1 MRMKGAQVL
10 VELLKKEGVEFIF
23 GYPGGA
29 VLDIYDVLFDTPE
42 IRHILVRHEQG
53 AAHAADG
60 YARTTGKVGVCI
72 ATSGPGATN
81 LVTGLATA
89 YMDSIPIVALTGQVF
104 THLIGKD
111 SFQEADTTGITMPIT
126 KHNFLVTRAEDLP
139 YVIREAFYI
148 ASSGRPGPVLVD
160 LPRDVQQKMIE
171 LVYPEKIKIPGYRPT
186 YKGHA
191 KQIKLAAEA
200 IGEAKRPLLYV
211 GGGVIASGASEVLFE
226 LATKADIPVV
236 HTLMGKGAFPE
247 SHPLSLGMLGMH
259 GTYWANKA
267 VMRCDLLIAVG
278 ARFDDRVT
286 GKLDTFAPH
295 ARIIHIDIDPAEIGK
310 NVKPH
315 IPIVGD
321 ARMVLAEIV
330 KRLEPMTHPEWREE
344 IEQWKKEYTPKYR
357 QSEKLLPHHVIER
370 IYEKTKHLDTIV
382 VTDVGQHQMWAAQK
396 YPREKPRTWASSG
409 GLGTM
414 GYGLPAS
421 IGAQVGNPDKTV
433 ILISG
438 DGSIFMKIQELVT
451 AVNYCLPIK
460 IFVMNNEFLGMVRQ
474 WQGCL
479 YRGRYSCTRLVNP
492 DIARVAQAFG
502 AVGISVTTKDEL
514 DRAID
519 EALKAQDRPV
529 LVDCHI
535 EEEENVLPFVPPG
548 KSLDEMILE

>member
-10 VELLKKEGVEFIF
+10 VELLKREGVEVIF

-60 YARTTGKVGVCI
+60 YARTTGKVGVCM

-81 LVTGLATA
+81 LVTGLANA
-89 YMDSIPIVALTGQVF
+89 YMDSVPIVAITGQVF

-111 SFQEADTTGITMPIT
+111 SFQEADTTGITMPVT
-126 KHNFLVTRAEDLP
+126 KHNFLVTNPEDLP
-139 YVIREAFYI
+139 YVVREAFYI
-148 ASSGRPGPVLVD
+148 ASSGRPGPVVVD

-171 LVYPEKIKIPGYRPT
+171 LVYPEKVKILGYRPT
-186 YKGHA
+186 YRGHV
-191 KQIKLAAEA
+191 KQITLAAGA
-200 IGEAKRPLLYV
+200 IQEAKRPLLYV
-211 GGGVIASGASEVLFE
+211 GGGVIASGASEALFE
-226 LATKADIPVV
+226 LATKADIPVT

-286 GKLDTFAPH
+286 GKLDTFAPN

-321 ARMVLAEIV
+321 ARMVLSELV
-330 KRLEPMTHPEWREE
+330 KKVEATVHPEWREE
-344 IEQWKKEYTPKYR
+344 IEKWRREYRPPYR
-357 QSEKLLPHHVIER
+357 ESTKLLPQYVIER
-370 IYEKTKHLDTIV
+370 IYEKTKHLDTIL
-382 VTDVGQHQMWAAQK
+382 VTDVGQHQMWAAQR

-421 IGAQVGNPDKTV
+421 IGAQIGNPQKTV

-438 DGSIFMKIQELVT
+438 DGSIFMKIQELIT

-460 IFVMNNEFLGMVRQ
+460 IFVMNNSFLGMVRQ

-479 YRGRYSCTRLVNP
+479 YKERYSCTRLVNP
-492 DIARVAQAFG
+492 DLSTVVQAFG
-502 AVGISVTTKDEL
+502 AVGVTVTRKEDL
-514 DRAID
+514 DCAIDRAL
-519 EALKAQDRPV
+519 EVTDRPV
-529 LVDCHI
+529 LVDCQV

-548 KSLDEMILE
+548 KSLDEMILS

>member
-1 MRMKGAQVL
+1 MKGAQVL
-10 VELLKKEGVEFIF
+10 VELLKKEGVEVIF

-29 VLDIYDVLFDTPE
+29 VLDIYDALFDTPE

-126 KHNFLVTRAEDLP
+126 KHNFLVTKAEDLP
-139 YVIREAFYI
+139 YVIREAFYL
-148 ASSGRPGPVLVD
+148 AATGRPGPVLVD

-171 LVYPEKIKIPGYRPT
+171 LIYPEKIKIPGYRPT

-200 IGEAKRPLLYV
+200 IQEAKRPLLYV
-211 GGGVIASGASEVLFE
+211 GGGVIASGASDALFE

-295 ARIIHIDIDPAEIGK
+295 AKIIHIDIDPAEIGK

-330 KRLEPMTHPEWREE
+330 KRVEPTTHPEWHEE
-344 IEQWKKEYTPKYR
+344 INAWKKEYTPKYR
-357 QSEKLLPHHVIER
+357 ESDTLLPHYVIER

-421 IGAQVGNPDKTV
+421 IGAQIGNPDKTV

-460 IFVMNNEFLGMVRQ
+460 IFVMNNSYLGMVRQ

-492 DIARVAQAFG
+492 DIAQVARAFG
-502 AVGISVTTKDEL
+502 AFGISVTEKEDL
-514 DRAID
+514 DRAIE
-519 EALKAQDRPV
+519 EALRITDRPV

-535 EEEENVLPFVPPG
+535 AEEENVLPFVPPG